1 LEQDEERTRRERPVK
16 FFPNADPKEVEEL
29 RAWHRKK
36 EQEMVDFFTIALS
49 SDSETAFKDA
59 KKIVYGEE

>member
-1 LEQDEERTRRERPVK
+1 MK